1 MLQRKDAQMLLIG
14 IGEEIRGRVYVEVLL
29 HLSDCG
35 MRSKH

>member
-1 MLQRKDAQMLLIG
+1 MLLIG
-14 IGEEIRGRVYVEVLL
+14 IGAEIHGKAYVEVLL

>member
-1 MLQRKDAQMLLIG
+1 MLQRKDTRMLLIG
-14 IGEEIRGRVYVEVLL
+14 IGEETHGRVYVEVLL

>member
-14 IGEEIRGRVYVEVLL
+14 IGEEIPGRVYVEVLL
-29 HLSDCG
+29 DLSDCG